1 MIDLNKQKVGF
12 RIREKRDQ
20 KGLTQAE
27 LSKVCGISKNYFSAV
42 ENGRNSP
49 SVEVLRKI
57 AKALDVS
64 LLFLLD
70 DRIDDMESRVAL
82 EVERLEKIFVKIPKE
97 QLDVA
102 EGLITQ
108 AARLR
113 ILLDDNW
120 RDIMENGE
128 YEKFSQSENQKPYDR
143 KRPIVENY
151 DNRDRTYHAIMKQLT
166 DLIVKET
173 VSGKSKLLGRTRQ

>member
-1 MIDLNKQKVGF
+1 MNKQKVGY
-12 RIREKRDQ
+12 RIKEKRDQ
-20 KGLTQAE
+20 KELTQLE
-27 LSKVCGISKNYFSAV
+27 LSKVCGISKNYLSGI

-49 SVEVLRKI
+49 SIEVLNKI
-57 AKALDVS
+57 SEALDAP
-64 LLFLLD
+64 LLYLLD
-70 DRIDDMESRVAL
+70 DRIDDMENRVFV
-82 EVERLEKIFVKIPKE
+82 EVDRLNKIFSKVPKE
-97 QLDVA
+97 QMEVA

-120 RDIMENGE
+120 RDILENGE
-128 YEKFSQSENQKPYDR
+128 YEKFSQSLNQKPYDR

-166 DLIVKET
+166 DMIQKPKMDL
-173 VSGKSKLLGRTRQ
+173 KSKLTGR

>member
-1 MIDLNKQKVGF
+1 MERQKIGF
-12 RIREKRDQ
+12 RMREKRNE
-20 KGLTQAE
+20 KKLTQVEFAKFAGV
-27 LSKVCGISKNYFSAV
+27 STNYYASI
-42 ENGRNSP
+42 EQGRNSP
-49 SVEVLRKI
+49 SLDVITRI

-64 LLFLLD
+64 LLYLLN
-70 DRIDDMESRVAL
+70 DRIDDMEHRVDL
-82 EVERLEKIFVKIPKE
+82 EVERLRKLFKSIPKN

-120 RDIMENGE
+120 KDILENGE
-128 YEKFSQSENQKPYDR
+128 YEKFSQSENQVPYDR

-151 DNRDRTYHAIMKQLT
+151 DNRDKTYQSIIKQLT
-166 DLIVKET
+166 ELLPRSKPDKRN
-173 VSGKSKLLGRTRQ
+173 KLLGR